1 MVLHSLHDLD
11 PTQGTVRLHL
21 ADNNSPIVLVPRPSE
36 NDPNDPLN
44 WSRRKK
50 RVAFLSVCA
59 FAFLTNFG
67 IGGLTPAFYI
77 LSLEFG
83 KTQVETGALLLWPVL
98 TLGLFNFFWVPI
110 ANYYGKRPVFVFAC
124 ALLCACSM
132 WGALADTFE
141 SLLWSLIIAAFA
153 GSSTEALGASIAN
166 DLYFLH
172 ERGSVMGIYMNFI
185 SGGNTIGPLICGF
198 IVSEYSWRWH
208 KWMTFILTMVN
219 FMAVVFLMPE
229 TTWVRH
235 SPNPV
240 DPDSGTSRGP
250 TPRPAGRSDAEKA
263 IGSANARGA
272 RSSLGHTAE
281 SPAALNLP
289 KKSWTEEIS
298 VWPVVSRDTSLVKL
312 FFRPFPMWS
321 YPCVIFA
328 FLAYAVSLQMTVA
341 VNILNPFVLQ
351 APPYNWSPMANG
363 LINIPGL
370 IGNLFGSVLG
380 GWVVDRFCDWK
391 TKRNNGVYEP
401 ENRLWLCLVPL
412 LISGS
417 GCLLFGYGV
426 EKTMNWAS
434 LFFGYGMISVA
445 LTAVPTITM
454 AYVSDCLL
462 PVNSDALMLVNGTK
476 NFVCFFFSASVL
488 IWVQMV
494 GYAEAFGTTAGV
506 FALIMGGGM
515 ALLIPFGAR
524 IRHRQAN
531 WRIIL

>member
-11 PTQGTVRLHL
+11 PAEGTVRLRL
-21 ADNNSPIVLVPRPSE
+21 ADNSPVVLVPKPSE
-36 NDPNDPLN
+36 NDPNDPLL

-50 RVAFLSVCA
+50 RVVFLSVCS

-77 LSLEFG
+77 LSQEFG
-83 KTQVETGALLLWPVL
+83 KTTTETGALLLWPIL
-98 TLGLFNFFWVPI
+98 TLGAFNFFWVPI

-124 ALLCACSM
+124 GLLCACSM

-141 SLLWSLIIAAFA
+141 SLLWSLIVAAFA

-198 IVSEYSWRWH
+198 IVSKYSWRWH
-208 KWMTFILTMVN
+208 KWTAFILIMIN
-219 FMAVVFLMPE
+219 FLTVMFLVPE
-229 TTWVRH
+229 TTYVRY
-235 SPNPV
+235 SQKPV
-240 DPDSGTSRGP
+240 DSDSGTSRGP
-250 TPRPAGRSDAEKA
+250 TPGPVGPSDAEKG
-263 IGSANARGA
+263 IGSGNAQGA
-272 RSSLGHTAE
+272 RSPLGHTDE
-281 SPAALNLP
+281 SPAGLNLP
-289 KKSWTEEIS
+289 KKSWAEEIS
-298 VWPVVSRDTSLVKL
+298 VWPVVSRETPLWRL

-328 FLAYAVSLQMTVA
+328 FLAYAISLEMTVA
-341 VNILNPFVLQ
+341 VNILNPFVFQ
-351 APPYNWSPMANG
+351 SPPYNWSPMVNG

-380 GWVVDRFCDWK
+380 GWAVDRFCDWK

-401 ENRLWLCLVPL
+401 ENRLWLCIVPL
-412 LISGS
+412 IISGS
-417 GCLLFGYGV
+417 GCLVFGYGV
-426 EKTMNWAS
+426 EKTMGWVS

-445 LTAVPTITM
+445 MTAVPTIIM

-462 PVNSDALMLVNGTK
+462 PVNSDALMLVNGK
-476 NFVCFFFSASVL
+476 KQHDSL
-488 IWVQMV
+488 LVQ
-494 GYAEAFGTTAGV
+494 
-506 FALIMGGGM
+506 
-515 ALLIPFGAR
+515 
-524 IRHRQAN
+524 
-531 WRIIL
+531 